1 MLLLGHHVAQI
12 FGAISFIVACVFS
25 VAAEGIKAATRGGNR
40 AILWPCGRWY
50 LSLGDEK
57 ESAADT
63 FPKYVRIC
71 FRKT

>member
-1 MLLLGHHVAQI
+1 
-12 FGAISFIVACVFS
+12 